1 MVEFYF
7 DSDRKTFLKLA
18 TTCGGNVVADSGII
32 RYNHSG
38 YGDNTGC
45 MWLIRSN
52 VNSKVEVRLLEDTFS
67 SNQFIQIYH
76 MFLDGEIGGNGDSS
90 L

>member
-1 MVEFYF
+1 MK
-7 DSDRKTFLKLA
+7 RIA
-18 TTCGGNVVADSGII
+18 TTCGGNIIGDSGII

-38 YGDNTGC
+38 YAGNSGC

-52 VNSKVEVRLLEDTFS
+52 INSNVEVRLLEDTFT

-76 MFLDGEIGGNGDSS
+76 LFSDGEIAGNSDSQM
-90 L
+90 